1 MGGGVQGPV
10 AEPMVAAGGG
20 LAAPAAPPGK
30 GAAAGD
36 RTCEPKGDHTRRA
49 PFSLGNLQD

>member
-1 MGGGVQGPV
+1 MQGPV